1 MRDSGTHIHRRPI
14 RRPFASASIWR
25 ASIKAVVVGLTDR
38 SEDTSGSV
46 TSQSNARA
54 AHGMA
59 TSAQSISH
67 RGLPRRLVDFRM
79 REPYDKCRGPF
90 MKILKADF
98 IRSCVGPAQFPTDS
112 TPEIA
117 FVGRSNVGKSSLIN
131 SLLQRKGLAKVSR
144 TPGKTRAINLFA
156 VVTDDPQ
163 LSRFVLADLPGYGYA
178 KVSKTERAQWA
189 PLIEAYL
196 GRDAQVCIVM
206 LVESRIISP
215 QDAETLLWLRAIG
228 YEPVV
233 VATKA
238 DKLKAGERVAAL
250 RRLQEGL
257 GLSGSP
263 TFMAYSSVTGR
274 GGNACGLS

>member
-1 MRDSGTHIHRRPI
+1 
-14 RRPFASASIWR
+14 
-25 ASIKAVVVGLTDR
+25 
-38 SEDTSGSV
+38 
-46 TSQSNARA
+46 
-54 AHGMA
+54 
-59 TSAQSISH
+59 
-67 RGLPRRLVDFRM
+67 
-79 REPYDKCRGPF
+79 

-228 YEPVV
+228 YEQ
-233 VATKA
+233 
-238 DKLKAGERVAAL
+238 LK
-250 RRLQEGL
+250 
-257 GLSGSP
+257 P
-263 TFMAYSSVTGR
+263 TS
-274 GGNACGLS
+274 